1 MQPRDE
7 RGARAWVGVI
17 ALGTVAL
24 LLALS
29 GRYGYHRDELYFI
42 EAGKR
47 LAWGYV
53 DQPPLTPFF
62 ARLTDPFG
70 YALPVLRLLPALS
83 IGAIVV
89 FAAAFA
95 RRFEGGSFAQVLAA
109 LTVATGAIF
118 LTIGHLLST
127 TTFDV
132 LIWVVL
138 LYLVVRITQTNDHRL
153 WLLVG
158 LVAGIGLLNK
168 WTVLYVIGGLGVGLG
183 LTEQR
188 RAFRSAF
195 LWAGAA
201 VALAMWLPNLLW
213 QASHDW
219 PFFDMA
225 GSLYAEGVEDANS
238 FLFVPAQILFIGPVA
253 LPVWIVGLRAFF
265 RDAAMRRYRFVG
277 WAFLVLAFVFV
288 AVSAKPYFLA
298 PLYVPVLGAG
308 AVVVERWL
316 PRRRR
321 LTRGRILAAVGLGGL
336 AVLPLALPVLPATTL
351 AGTPITEINPELAE
365 THGWVA
371 FVEQVASAYEAA
383 VPADRRSE
391 AVVFTASYGEA
402 GAIDLYG
409 PRMGLPPA
417 SSGHNTYWLWGPPD
431 GEPVLIVG
439 SFPPGYLDERF
450 VGVRRVGTIENP
462 AGLENEEHLAP
473 IWLAER
479 PRESWNR
486 IWPTLRHFN

>member
-53 DQPPLTPFF
+53 DQPPLTPFL
-62 ARLTDPFG
+62 ARLTGRFG

-83 IGAIVV
+83 IGAIVA

-95 RRFEGGSFAQVLAA
+95 RRFGGGYFAQVLAA
-109 LTVATGAIF
+109 LAVAMAAIF

-127 TTFDV
+127 TTLDV

-138 LYLVVRITQTNDHRL
+138 VYLVVRITHTDDHRW

-158 LVAGIGLLNK
+158 AVAGLGLLNK
-168 WTVLYVIGGLGVGLG
+168 WTVLYVIGGLGVGLA
-183 LTEQR
+183 LTEHR
-188 RAFRSAF
+188 RFFRSPF

-201 VALAMWLPNLLW
+201 LAFAMWLPNLLW

-225 GSLYAEGVEDANS
+225 GSLYAEGVDDANA

-253 LPVWIVGLRAFF
+253 LPVWIVGLRALF

-277 WAFLVLAFVFV
+277 WAFLVLAFVFL

-298 PLYVPVLGAG
+298 PLYVPMLGAG

-321 LTRGRILAAVGLGGL
+321 LTQGRILAAVGVGGL
-336 AVLPLALPVLPATTL
+336 VVLPMVLPVLPAATL

-371 FVEQVASAYEAA
+371 FVGQVASAFEA
-383 VPADRRSE
+383 VPSDRRSE

-402 GAIDLYG
+402 GAIDLYA

-417 SSGHNTYWLWGPPD
+417 SSGHNNYWLWGPPD

-439 SFPPGYLDERF
+439 NFSPGYLDERF
-450 VGVRRVGTIENP
+450 VGVRRIGTIENP

-479 PRESWNR
+479 PRGSWHR